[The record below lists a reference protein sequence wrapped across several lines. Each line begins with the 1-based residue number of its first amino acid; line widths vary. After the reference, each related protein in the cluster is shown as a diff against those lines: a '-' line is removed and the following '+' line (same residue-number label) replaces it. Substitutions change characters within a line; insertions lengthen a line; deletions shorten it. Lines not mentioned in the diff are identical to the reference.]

1 MKKNFHPVI
10 ATACL
15 AFLFTVSTSAEKNLE
30 PEIFTLTFSED
41 ASGWLDGTGERP
53 DHWPDWVRGIEQRN
67 GTVNGEGAWQS
78 DPNVVET
85 ESSFDVLIDSENLIG
100 DLAFTLAFS
109 TEGESDFVIQLY
121 DDQSKVL
128 AVDLFGN
135 INEGSILAGTD
146 TYIVPVSKYPS
157 ASRITL
163 RGVSGQLT
171 LFGLVAFPVLGELPT
186 DPETEV
192 SILNVLGGVLSESS
206 PLYRALNDVVPDSEQ
221 SGLRDESG
229 KLLSREEII
238 ASLRAEIVKEVSRD
252 EKEFE
257 ARLIGTE
264 WLLEDF
270 YRRRLARFLP
280 GGVMHQQHVDDETE
294 RRWDDEIPPMERSYR
309 VIDHETVLFGIGGF
323 IATFN
328 ENFTEMTYAT
338 SGGRKGQARLKG
350 RFVPGK

>member
-1 MKKNFHPVI
+1 MMTILLRLLAVG
-10 ATACL
+10 CL
-15 AFLFTVSTSAEKNLE
+15 WLLPGASIFAQKNLE
-30 PEIFTLTFSED
+30 PEIFTLTFSGD
-41 ASGWLDGTGERP
+41 AAGRLDGMSQRP
-53 DHWPDWVRGIEQRN
+53 EHWPDWVRGIEQRN
-67 GTVNGEGAWQS
+67 GSINGEGAWQS
-78 DPNVVET
+78 DPDIVET
-85 ESSFDVLIDSENLIG
+85 ESSFDILIDGENLKG

-157 ASRITL
+157 AARISL
-163 RGVSGQLT
+163 RNVSGQLT
-171 LFGLVAFPVLGELPT
+171 LFGLVGFPVLGELPT

-192 SILNVLGGVLSESS
+192 SILNVLGGELSESS
-206 PLYRALNDVVPDSEQ
+206 PLYRALNDVVPDSGKTE
-221 SGLRDESG
+221 LRDKDG

-238 ASLRAEIVKEVSRD
+238 ASLRAEVVKEVSRD

-257 ARLIGTE
+257 QRLVGTE

-280 GGVMHQQHVDDETE
+280 GGVMHQQHVDDELD

-323 IATFN
+323 IATFD

-338 SGGRKGQARLKG
+338 SGGRKGHARLKG